1 MQKLRPKELGLLFV
15 VGGPGGSGASTISKM
30 LAKHFKLKRTYAG
43 QIFRNLVKN
52 YGFEELNDL
61 YSELPIEDIYEF
73 DRVTDDQMIR
83 ESQEKDVLIE
93 SKNFAGVSTNK
104 GIPCTV
110 KIWLESSLDVRT
122 KRHLKRDGY
131 DKFPGNILKYIQIR
145 RFLRERY
152 ESDKK
157 RYKVL
162 YNMDYDNPELYNDI
176 VIDSSKQTVNETYNL
191 ILKKIKDGGY
201 IK

>member
-1 MQKLRPKELGLLFV
+1 MQKLRSKELGLLFV

-30 LAKHFKLKRTYAG
+30 LAKHFNLKRIYAG
-43 QIFRNLVKN
+43 QIFRDLVKN
-52 YGFEELNDL
+52 YGFDELNDL
-61 YSELPIEDIYEF
+61 YAELPIEDIYEF
-73 DRVTDDQMIR
+73 DRVTDDQIIR

-104 GIPCTV
+104 CIPCTV
-110 KIWLESSLDVRT
+110 KIWLKSSEDVRT
-122 KRHLKRDGY
+122 KRHMKRDGY
-131 DKFPGNILKYIQIR
+131 DKFPVNILKYIQIR
-145 RFLRERY
+145 KFLKERY

-162 YNMDYDNPELYNDI
+162 YDMDYDNPELYNDI